1 MRVLVVDPNA
11 VRRGELSKAEALA
24 AAGLTVSVLAPR
36 AWRENYRTL
45 HAPAAWS
52 GSYRLVRAPVAGKP
66 PNRCLFLGGWRE
78 ALRPRPEV
86 VLTLSDENFWPTGQA
101 LVLTRLLAPRARFV
115 CHSWR
120 NLCFSPAWHPQPW
133 TWLYRADT
141 WLERRVFAGADLIV
155 ARNQAAV
162 AVLRRRGYRGPMAL
176 LSWGV
181 DTHQF
186 APPERKPRARP
197 EDAGGGV
204 NESERGGLG
213 DGGGTPRLA
222 SQGARSGRFTIGF
235 VGRFSPEKGLET
247 LLAASARLAAPHRLL
262 LVGGGPLEARVQDW
276 IQRHP
281 EVPAELAPL
290 VDHAQMPELY
300 HRMDVLVLPSR
311 QAGFEQ
317 EQFGRALVEAMACG
331 VAVVGSDSGAIPEV
345 VGDGGLIFPAGDALA
360 LADRLA
366 SLADPIRRAELARR
380 GLRRV
385 RERFSWAAWAVAT
398 ARMLTDLLAGRLATG
413 GAEAA

>member
-24 AAGLTVSVLAPR
+24 AAGLTVTVLAPR

-45 HAPAAWS
+45 RAPAAWS
-52 GSYRLVRAPVAGKP
+52 GSYRLLRAPVAGKP

-78 ALRPRPEV
+78 ALRPAPEV
-86 VLTLSDENFWPTGQA
+86 VLALSDENFWPTGQA
-101 LVLTRLLAPRARFV
+101 LALTRLLAPAARFV

-120 NLCFSPAWHPQPW
+120 NLNFNPAWHPQPW

-155 ARNQAAV
+155 ARNREAA
-162 AVLRRRGYRGPMAL
+162 AILRQRGYRGAMAFL
-176 LSWGV
+176 PWGV

-186 APPERKPRARP
+186 APAEGAPVRP
-197 EDAGGGV
+197 WDAGGGI
-204 NESERGGLG
+204 NGSEQGLPG
-213 DGGGTPRLA
+213 DGGDTIRLA
-222 SQGARSGRFTIGF
+222 SRGTRPDRYTIGF

-262 LVGGGPLEARVQDW
+262 LVGGGPLEAQVQAW
-276 IQRHP
+276 IKRHP
-281 EVPAELAPL
+281 QVPAELAPL
-290 VDHAQMPELY
+290 VDHARMPELY
-300 HRMDVLVLPSR
+300 RRMDVLVLPSR
-311 QAGFEQ
+311 QAGFEK

-345 VGDGGLIFPAGDALA
+345 LGAGGLVFPAGDALA
-360 LADRLA
+360 LATHLT
-366 SLADPIRRAELARR
+366 SLADPVRRAELASR
-380 GLRRV
+380 GLRRA
-385 RERFSWAAWAVAT
+385 RERFSWAAWALVT
-398 ARMLTDLLAGRLATG
+398 ARMLADLLAGRLAAS
-413 GAEAA
+413 GAEVA

>member
-24 AAGLTVSVLAPR
+24 AAGLTVTVLAPR
-36 AWRENYRTL
+36 AWRENYRVL
-45 HAPAAWS
+45 RAPAAWS
-52 GSYRLVRAPVAGKP
+52 GSYRLVRAPVAGRP
-66 PNRCLFLGGWRE
+66 PNRCLFLNGWRE
-78 ALRPRPEV
+78 ALRPAPEV

-101 LVLTRLLAPRARFV
+101 LALTRLLAPRARFV

-155 ARNQAAV
+155 ARNQAAA
-162 AVLRRRGYRGPMAL
+162 AVLRRRGYRGSMTL

-186 APPERKPRARP
+186 TPPAGAPASRP
-197 EDAGGGV
+197 Y
-204 NESERGGLG
+204 
-213 DGGGTPRLA
+213 
-222 SQGARSGRFTIGF
+222 TIGF

-247 LLAASARLAAPHRLL
+247 LLAASARLATPHRLL
-262 LVGGGPLEARVQDW
+262 LVGGGPLEAQVQDW

-290 VDHAQMPELY
+290 VDHARMPELY

-345 VGDGGLIFPAGDALA
+345 VGDGGLIFAAGDAPA
-360 LADRLA
+360 LADHLA
-366 SLADPIRRAELARR
+366 SLADPVRRAELAGR
-380 GLRRV
+380 GLTRA
-385 RERFSWAAWAVAT
+385 RERFSWAAWALAT
-398 ARMLTDLLAGRLATG
+398 ARMLTDLLAGRLAAG